1 MQQNVKGM
9 TVLEAMVATIVLGV
23 LLSIAV
29 PAFHQQIQQS
39 RLTATTNQ
47 LITAIHFARTEA
59 LRTGQRVVLCSSAN
73 QTACQTQADWHVGW
87 IIFLDPAASGQPD
100 GQPLRVHRFDDQTS
114 ITITGNQP
122 VAQYISYTADGR
134 AKLLSGALQMGTLQI
149 CGPTA
154 GRALVLNSGGRV
166 RNNAID
172 C

>member
-1 MQQNVKGM
+1 MQQSVKGM
-9 TVLEAMVATIVLGV
+9 TVLEVMITTVVLGV
-23 LLSIAV
+23 LLSIAA
-29 PAFHQQIQQS
+29 PAFKHQVQQS
-39 RLTATTNQ
+39 QLTAATNQ
-47 LITAIHFARTEA
+47 LVTAIHYARAEA

-73 QTACQTQADWHVGW
+73 QTTCQPQADWHDGW

-100 GQPLRVHRFDDQTS
+100 GQPLRVHRFDNQAS
-114 ITITGNQP
+114 ISITGNQP

-166 RNNAID
+166 RNNVID